1 MPVSP
6 DAFASQALAARAKI
20 VAALDEIHG
29 ILAECDEDEVSHW
42 SAQARELRQALAMID
57 EQLQPLRSESA
68 QKDVSH

>member
-29 ILAECDEDEVSHW
+29 ILADCDEDEVATW
-42 SAQARELRQALAMID
+42 MAQAQELRRALSIID
-57 EQLQPLRSESA
+57 EQLHLFRSDPA
-68 QKDVSH
+68 QKDLRH